1 MNRQKQIVLF
11 LISYFSYSAIYI
23 ARLNLTIASPV
34 LLAKEIMTVAEIGFM
49 GGGFFLA
56 YSVGQLFNGFL
67 GDIFHPKYMIMSGL
81 FLVTIANFRI
91 GMFPSASAVIFWWCI
106 NGFAQSMLWGPLLR
120 TVSSR
125 FSEEKRSFVAAIFS
139 SSVGAGSILGIVLA
153 AMAVGRWHVKYAF
166 LLPGI
171 INAAAFFGILCFFHV
186 PEQKSKE
193 KRASAGV
200 VFSQPKLWLLLLPA
214 FFHGVLKDNLNLW
227 MAAYFIDTFSID
239 IEKMSFYVFLIPT
252 LSLGG
257 RMAYPFLYRWCHE
270 KEHLVSI
277 AAFAL
282 SAAVLVPLCLAS
294 TTAVTAAVCLSILA
308 AAVSV
313 INTSFLTIYPMR
325 YQQSGNVSTIAGVM
339 DFATYLGAGISSAL
353 YGILLESMAYSGM
366 FLSWII
372 LSVLSVFILRKVCKV
387 LDDLA
392 GNGARNVPIDYK

>member
-1 MNRQKQIVLF
+1 MNRQKQIFLF
-11 LISYFSYSAIYI
+11 LISYFAYTAIYI

-34 LLAKEIMTVAEIGFM
+34 LQAEGIMTVAQIGLM
-49 GGGFFLA
+49 GGVFFLA

-81 FLVTIANFRI
+81 FLVTIANLRI
-91 GMFPSASAVIFWWCI
+91 GMLPSASAVIFWWCV

-120 TVSSR
+120 TVSGR
-125 FSEEKRSFVAAIFS
+125 FSEERRSLVATIFS

-153 AMAVGRWHVKYAF
+153 SLAVGRWHVKYAF

-171 INAAAFFGILCFFHV
+171 LNAAAFFGILCFFHV
-186 PEQKSKE
+186 PEQKSKG
-193 KRASAGV
+193 KRASIGA

-227 MAAYFIDTFSID
+227 MAVYFIDTFSID
-239 IEKMSFYVFLIPT
+239 IEKMSFYVFLIPV

-257 RMAYPFLYRWCHE
+257 RMVYPFLYGWCHE

-282 SAAVLVPLCLAS
+282 SAVVLVPLCLS
-294 TTAVTAAVCLSILA
+294 GTTAVMAAVCLSIVA

-313 INTSFLTIYPMR
+313 INTSFLTIYPMG
-325 YQQSGNVSTIAGVM
+325 YQQSGNVSTVAGVM

-366 FLSWII
+366 FLSWIL
-372 LSVLSVFILRKVCKV
+372 LSVLSVVILGKVYKRS
-387 LDDLA
+387 DGLA
-392 GNGARNVPIDYK
+392 DGTKD

>member
-1 MNRQKQIVLF
+1 MHRQKQIFLF
-11 LISYFSYSAIYI
+11 LISYFAYSAIYI

-34 LLAKEIMTVAEIGFM
+34 LQAEGIMTVAQIGLM
-49 GGGFFLA
+49 GGVFFLA

-81 FLVTIANFRI
+81 FLVTIANLRI
-91 GMFPSASAVIFWWCI
+91 GMLPSASAVIFWWCI

-120 TVSSR
+120 TVSGR
-125 FSEEKRSFVAAIFS
+125 FSEERRSLVATIFS
-139 SSVGAGSILGIVLA
+139 SSVGAGSILGILLA
-153 AMAVGRWHVKYAF
+153 SLAVGRWHVKYAF

-171 INAAAFFGILCFFHV
+171 LNAAAFFVILCFFYV
-186 PEQKSKE
+186 PKQKSKG
-193 KRASAGV
+193 KRASIGA

-227 MAAYFIDTFSID
+227 MAAYFIDAFSID
-239 IEKMSFYVFLIPT
+239 IEKMSFYVFLIPV

-257 RMAYPFLYRWCHE
+257 RMVYPFLYGWCHE

-277 AAFAL
+277 AAFAM
-282 SAAVLVPLCLAS
+282 SAVVLVPLCLS
-294 TTAVTAAVCLSILA
+294 GTTAVTAAVCLSIVA

-325 YQQSGNVSTIAGVM
+325 YQQSGNVSTVAGVM

-366 FLSWII
+366 FLSWIV
-372 LSVLSVFILRKVCKV
+372 LSVLSVVILGSVYKHS
-387 LDDLA
+387 DGLA
-392 GNGARNVPIDYK
+392 DGAKD

>member
-1 MNRQKQIVLF
+1 MKRQKQIFLF
-11 LISYFSYSAIYI
+11 LISYFAYTAIYI

-34 LLAKEIMTVAEIGFM
+34 LQAEGIMTVAQIGLM
-49 GGGFFLA
+49 GGVFFLA

-81 FLVTIANFRI
+81 FLVTIANLRI
-91 GMFPSASAVIFWWCI
+91 GMLPSASAVIFWWCI

-120 TVSSR
+120 TVSGR
-125 FSEEKRSFVAAIFS
+125 FSEKRRSLVATIFS
-139 SSVGAGSILGIVLA
+139 SSVGAGSILGILLA
-153 AMAVGRWHVKYAF
+153 ALAVGRWHVKYAF
-166 LLPGI
+166 LLPGLL
-171 INAAAFFGILCFFHV
+171 NAAAFFVILCFFHV
-186 PEQKSKE
+186 PEQKSKG
-193 KRASAGV
+193 KRASIGT

-239 IEKMSFYVFLIPT
+239 IEKMSFYVFLIPV

-257 RMAYPFLYRWCHE
+257 RMVYPFLYRWCHE

-282 SAAVLVPLCLAS
+282 SAVVLVPLCLS
-294 TTAVTAAVCLSILA
+294 GTTAVIAAVCLSIVA

-313 INTSFLTIYPMR
+313 INTSFLTIYPMG
-325 YQQSGNVSTIAGVM
+325 YQQSGNVSTVAGVM

-366 FLSWII
+366 FLSWIL
-372 LSVLSVFILRKVCKV
+372 LSVLSVVILGKVYK
-387 LDDLA
+387 LSDGLA
-392 GNGARNVPIDYK
+392 GGAKD